1 MTVAALLLAAGASRR
16 LGRPKQLLRLGGE
29 TLLERVLRL
38 AREAG
43 AAPTVAVLGAH
54 EAEIRASVAFGDCVS
69 VVNRDWEQGIATSIH
84 AGLHALDKA
93 APDAPGALL
102 MNCDQLRLTAAHLR
116 ALMETFTAQAGRAMV
131 ASAYAG
137 AQGTPAVFP
146 RDVFPELLALSG
158 DRGARALFAK
168 PPCPLLSV
176 ELPLGEVDI
185 DLPDDLAQLEPD

>member
-69 VVNRDWEQGIATSIH
+69 VVN
-84 AGLHALDKA
+84 
-93 APDAPGALL
+93 DAPGALL